1 MHWIVFLVEYFILFI
16 DKWLKF
22 ISPGIGIKA
31 LLLMME
37 RPQKDALWLIR
48 IFLADISF
56 GSKDVTGF
64 KVIFVF
70 PTLVELLNTFL
81 HFVECIE
88 N

>member
-1 MHWIVFLVEYFILFI
+1 
-16 DKWLKF
+16 
-22 ISPGIGIKA
+22 
-31 LLLMME
+31 MME
-37 RPQKDALWLIR
+37 RPPMDAHWLIR
-48 IFLADISF
+48 ISLADISF
-56 GSKDVTGF
+56 GSKDVNRF

>member
-1 MHWIVFLVEYFILFI
+1 M
-16 DKWLKF
+16 
-22 ISPGIGIKA
+22 
-31 LLLMME
+31 LLMME
-37 RPQKDALWLIR
+37 RPPMDALWFIR

-56 GSKDVTGF
+56 GSKDVNRF

>member
-1 MHWIVFLVEYFILFI
+1 VHWIVFLVEYFILFI

-22 ISPGIGIKA
+22 ISPGIVIKA

-56 GSKDVTGF
+56 GSKDINKF
-64 KVIFVF
+64 KVIFDF
-70 PTLVELLNTFL
+70 PTLAELLNTIL
-81 HFVECIE
+81 QVVKCIE